1 MERRCCRGG
10 IYAKAR
16 CFLGHTSSSFFF
28 WGGGG
33 CGGGG
38 RDTVKLLVFPALQ
51 GPFRPL
57 HKLYLLFVI
66 HGSWHC
72 FRQEMENDRLGTAMA
87 MARRSLPMV
96 SARQKE

>member
-16 CFLGHTSSSFFF
+16 CFLGHTSSSSSFFSGV
-28 WGGGG
+28 GGWRG
-33 CGGGG
+33 
-38 RDTVKLLVFPALQ
+38 DTVKLLAFPASQ